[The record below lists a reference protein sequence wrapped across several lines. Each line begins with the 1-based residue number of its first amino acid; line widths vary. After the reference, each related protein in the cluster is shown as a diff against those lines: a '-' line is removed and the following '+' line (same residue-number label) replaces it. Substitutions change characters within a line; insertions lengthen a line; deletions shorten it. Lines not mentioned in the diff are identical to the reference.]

1 MLCTGDML
9 ELRID
14 NAKYWK
20 ECIDTIVNLVD
31 EGVFNV
37 TKEGVTLK
45 AMDPSSISMISFF
58 MPSKAFSKYDVEKS
72 VGLGLNI
79 DNLSKIMSRAR
90 DGEALIMKEHDNTLT
105 LEFSGQSKRRFKTQL
120 IDVRKS
126 VEKEPNVQF
135 DANIEIN
142 GETFKEL
149 VKDATI
155 VSEYISLKATKDQF
169 VIDCRGDSG
178 ELNEEHLSDGSAIK
192 KISSEKSAEA
202 TFNLQFLENM
212 VKSCPPGSYIDISL
226 KSNEPL
232 KLSYKVGDAQI
243 TYFLAPYMES

>member
-1 MLCTGDML
+1 ML
-9 ELRID
+9 ELKID

-58 MPSKAFSKYDVEKS
+58 MPTKAFSKYDVDKN
-72 VGLGLNI
+72 VALGLNI

-90 DGEALIMKEHDNTLT
+90 DGESLIMKEHDNKLT
-105 LEFSGQSKRRFKTQL
+105 LEFSGQSKRRFRTQL

-126 VEKEPNVQF
+126 VDKEPSVQF
-135 DANIEIN
+135 DADVEIN
-142 GETFKEL
+142 GETLKEL

-169 VIDCRGDSG
+169 TIDCRGDSG
-178 ELNEEHLSDGSAIK
+178 ELNEEHLSDGNSIK
-192 KISSEKSAEA
+192 KIKTEKNAEA

-212 VKSCPPGSYIDISL
+212 VKSCPAGNYISIGL

-232 KLSYKVGDAQI
+232 KLTYKVGEAQI
-243 TYFLAPYMES
+243 TYYLAPYMES

>member
-90 DGEALIMKEHDNTLT
+90 DGEALIMKEHDNKLT

>member
-1 MLCTGDML
+1 ML
-9 ELRID
+9 ELKID

-58 MPSKAFSKYDVEKS
+58 MPTKAFSKYDVDKN
-72 VGLGLNI
+72 VALGLNI

-90 DGEALIMKEHDNTLT
+90 DGESLTMKEHDNKLT

-126 VEKEPNVQF
+126 VDKEPSVQF
-135 DANIEIN
+135 DADVEIN
-142 GETFKEL
+142 GETLKEL

-169 VIDCRGDSG
+169 TIDCRGDSG
-178 ELNEEHLSDGSAIK
+178 ELNEEHLSDGNSIK
-192 KISSEKSAEA
+192 KIKTEKNAEA

-212 VKSCPPGSYIDISL
+212 VKSCPAGNYISIGL

-232 KLSYKVGDAQI
+232 KLTYKVGEAQI
-243 TYFLAPYMES
+243 TYYLAPYMES

>member
-1 MLCTGDML
+1 M

-90 DGEALIMKEHDNTLT
+90 DGEALIMKEHDNKLT

>member
-1 MLCTGDML
+1 M

-20 ECIDTIVNLVD
+20 ECIDTIVSLVD

-37 TKEGVTLK
+37 AKDGVTLK

-58 MPSKAFSKYDVEKS
+58 MPSKAFSKYEVEKNA
-72 VGLGLNI
+72 GLGLNI

-90 DGEALIMKEHDNTLT
+90 EGESLVMKEHENKLT
-105 LEFSGQSKRRFKTQL
+105 LEFSGQSKRRFRTQL

-126 VEKEPNVQF
+126 ADKEPNVQF

-142 GETFKEL
+142 GEIFKDF
-149 VKDATI
+149 VKDASLI
-155 VSEYISLKATKDQF
+155 SPYISLKASKDQF
-169 VIDCRGDSG
+169 SIDCRGDSG
-178 ELNEEHLSDGSAIK
+178 ELNVVHQNDGTVIK
-192 KISSEKSAEA
+192 KMSVEKDADS
-202 TFNLQFLENM
+202 TFNLEFLENM
-212 VKSCPPGSYIDISL
+212 VKACPPGNYISISL

-232 KLSYKVGDAQI
+232 KLSYNVGEAQI
-243 TYFLAPYMES
+243 TYYLAPYMES